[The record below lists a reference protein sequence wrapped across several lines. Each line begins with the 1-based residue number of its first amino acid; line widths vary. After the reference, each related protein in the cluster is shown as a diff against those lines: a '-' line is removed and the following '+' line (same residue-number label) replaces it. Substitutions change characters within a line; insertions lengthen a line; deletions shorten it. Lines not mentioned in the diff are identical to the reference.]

1 MPANK
6 KTEAKSKPA
15 KAEPKAEKPKRD
27 TKASVAKQLH
37 EKGIVAP
44 ESASL
49 AEMKSMLEWKSGQFW
64 LVRLAG
70 RTTPFLKECGI
81 DNRRTVYAL
90 PDNDDS
96 LKILATRKLIVL
108 KRTPTLLNEAVIIH
122 SISGGADGDN
132 D

>member
-1 MPANK
+1 MPAK
-6 KTEAKSKPA
+6 KKKNEPA
-15 KAEPKAEKPKRD
+15 KAEAKAEKPKRD
-27 TKASVAKQLH
+27 TKASVAKQLKA
-37 EKGIVAP
+37 KGLLAP
-44 ESASL
+44 EGSSL
-49 AEMKSMLEWKSGQFW
+49 SQMKAMLSWNSNLFW

-81 DNRRTVYAL
+81 DSKKTVYAL

-96 LKILATRKLIVL
+96 VKILATRKLIVL

-132 D
+132 N

>member
-1 MPANK
+1 MPTK
-6 KTEAKSKPA
+6 KKKNEPA
-15 KAEPKAEKPKRD
+15 KVEAKAEKPKRD
-27 TKASVAKQLH
+27 TKASVAKQLKA
-37 EKGIVAP
+37 KGLLAP
-44 ESASL
+44 EGASL
-49 AEMKSMLEWKSGQFW
+49 SQMKAMLSWKSNSFW

-81 DNRRTVYAL
+81 DSKKTVYAL

-96 LKILATRKLIVL
+96 VKILATRKLIVL

-132 D
+132 N

>member
-1 MPANK
+1 MPAK
-6 KTEAKSKPA
+6 KKKNETAK
-15 KAEPKAEKPKRD
+15 EEKPKRE
-27 TKASVAKQLH
+27 TKASVAKKLH
-37 EKGIVAP
+37 AKGIVAP
-44 ESASL
+44 EGASL
-49 AEMKSMLEWKSGQFW
+49 AEMKSMLEWNSGQFW

-81 DNRRTVYAL
+81 DSKKTVYAL

-132 D
+132 N